1 MMIYPSNAASAPKAN
16 ESLDYIDE
24 GTLPLRS
31 LHTPSQTQGNSTTE
45 NVYTPRPKTPMSSV

>member
-1 MMIYPSNAASAPKAN
+1 MMIYPHATAPKAN

-24 GTLPLRS
+24 GTLPLRG